1 LLDRVYYYDRST
13 QKYIHLR
20 DDPEYGESFRAA
32 CTITKEEALAMNLD
46 RNTNVDPTEYYI
58 YDMTEEPGTY
68 HGSN

>member
-1 LLDRVYYYDRST
+1 MRSNVR
-13 QKYIHLR
+13 KPFNSFHSIHLR
-20 DDPEYGESFRAA
+20 DDPEYGESVRAA
-32 CTITKEEALAMNLD
+32 CTITMEEALAMNLD